1 MMTMFHRLRT
11 TTVLVTLLI
20 ARTCLS
26 SSIPSAGA
34 APLPRFTEER
44 EAAALHFVRKHCPEL
59 LPLLEEL
66 KRTNRPLYERQIL
79 ETFQVT
85 ELLADLLDDPKRY
98 EVELRIWKTENQAM
112 VLVAQLTTAKPE
124 ERESLDQRL
133 QHLAR
138 ELIELEAQAIECRIE
153 LLQAELAFH
162 KEELAKHRDQIDRL
176 ARERYEA
183 LLEKARKKK
192 P

>member
-1 MMTMFHRLRT
+1 MMAIFHRLGAAMA
-11 TTVLVTLLI
+11 LVVALI
-20 ARTCLS
+20 ALTCLY
-26 SSIPSAGA
+26 PSLPTAGA

-44 EAAALHFVRKHCPEL
+44 EAAALHFIRKHCPEL
-59 LPLLEEL
+59 LPLLDEL

-79 ETFQVT
+79 ETFQVA

-98 EVELRIWKTENQAM
+98 EVELRIWRTENQAM

-138 ELIELEAQAIECRIE
+138 ELIELEAQALECRIE
-153 LLQAELAFH
+153 LLRAELAFH
-162 KEELAKHRDQIDRL
+162 QEELAKHRDQIDRL

-183 LLEKARKKK
+183 LLEKVRKKK

>member
-1 MMTMFHRLRT
+1 MKAMFLGLGTAT
-11 TTVLVTLLI
+11 TFYGLVTIL
-20 ARTCLS
+20 TFLS
-26 SSIPSAGA
+26 PTTSTAWA

-98 EVELRIWKTENQAM
+98 EVALRMWKTENQAL
-112 VLVAQLTTAKPE
+112 VLVAQIATAKPE
-124 ERESLDQRL
+124 ERESLEQRL
-133 QHLAR
+133 QNIAR
-138 ELIELEAQAIECRIE
+138 ELIDLEAQEIECRIE
-153 LLQAELAFH
+153 LLRNELAFH
-162 KEELAKHRDQIDRL
+162 KEELSRYRENLDRL
-176 ARERYEA
+176 ARERYES
-183 LLEKARKKK
+183 LLHKARKTK

>member
-1 MMTMFHRLRT
+1 MRGICHRLGT
-11 TTVLVTLLI
+11 ATVLVTSLTAL
-20 ARTCLS
+20 TCLCP
-26 SSIPSAGA
+26 SIPPAEA
-34 APLPRFTEER
+34 ASLPRFTEER

-124 ERESLDQRL
+124 ERDSLDQRL

>member
-1 MMTMFHRLRT
+1 MLATFRRHGTAMVLFVFVT
-11 TTVLVTLLI
+11 TLAYRCPTTI
-20 ARTCLS
+20 PAR
-26 SSIPSAGA
+26 A

-59 LPLLEEL
+59 LPLLDEL

-98 EVELRIWKTENQAM
+98 EVALRMWKTENQAL
-112 VLVAQLTTAKPE
+112 VLVAQIATAKPE
-124 ERESLDQRL
+124 ERESLEQRL
-133 QHLAR
+133 QNIAR
-138 ELIELEAQAIECRIE
+138 ELIDLEAQEIECRIE
-153 LLQAELAFH
+153 LLRHELAFH
-162 KEELAKHRDQIDRL
+162 KEELSRYRENFDRL
-176 ARERYEA
+176 ARERYES
-183 LLEKARKKK
+183 LLHKARKTK

>member
-1 MMTMFHRLRT
+1 MMAMAYRLET
-11 TTVLVTLLI
+11 ATALVTALTAL
-20 ARTCLS
+20 TCLY
-26 SSIPSAGA
+26 PSLPPAEA

-162 KEELAKHRDQIDRL
+162 KEELAKHRDQLDRL